1 MTLST
6 STVQNLAK
14 TLAPEVTKYICE
26 DERYVEFLME
36 LIPDAIHHCM
46 GDVDPDVSVEISL
59 CIMDSID
66 LTVRS

>member
-1 MTLST
+1 MALST

-14 TLAPEVTKYICE
+14 ALSPEVAKYIYE

-36 LIPDAIHHCM
+36 LIPDAIQHCM
-46 GDVDPDVSVEISL
+46 GDVDPDVSIEISA

-66 LTVRS
+66 LSVRS